1 MKTHASPYPVVS
13 TVMGGHP
20 SLTGVLHFLN
30 DRFLWLPI
38 GALVAV
44 IWANL
49 DPQRY
54 YTLAHQLAFPVNEI
68 GMALF
73 LALIAHEAIDAI
85 GPGGALRHW
94 RQWGGH
100 WSPRPV
106 VSPAQHS
113 PFSRT

>member
-1 MKTHASPYPVVS
+1 MRTHVSSHPVVS
-13 TVMGGHP
+13 TLTGGQP
-20 SLTGVLHFLN
+20 SLAGVFRFLN

-49 DPQRY
+49 DPDRY
-54 YTLAHQLAFPVNEI
+54 FTLAHRLAFPVNEI

-73 LALIAHEAIDAI
+73 LALIAHEALDAV

-94 RQWGGH
+94 RHWGVH
-100 WSPRPV
+100 WSPLPAA
-106 VSPAQHS
+106 SPEQRS
-113 PFSRT
+113 PFSPT